1 MKKLLFIGLL
11 CCLLFFFFFFGCF
24 FSILLLDFIFVLF
37 MFHFCYSFSLLLN
50 NFFYPS
56 AFKLFLAF
64 YICLFFSP
72 CFHCFWSHYFLPHL
86 FPVSIHFLYAGTFNL
101 SLYFFSLFF
110 FHPLSL
116 FLSRGM
122 VNGRS
127 ESNVAAI
134 QRATS
139 FFQLISPKLL
149 LFSMN

>member
-1 MKKLLFIGLL
+1 MVFLNIDEKVTFYRFAMLFVVL
-11 CCLLFFFFFFGCF
+11 FFFFFGCF

-86 FPVSIHFLYAGTFNL
+86 FPVSIRFLYAGTFNL

-110 FHPLSL
+110 FILYLCSSL
-116 FLSRGM
+116 VEWLMVDQSRT
-122 VNGRS
+122 S
-127 ESNVAAI
+127 
-134 QRATS
+134 QR
-139 FFQLISPKLL
+139 FNEPHH
-149 LFSMN
+149 FSS